1 MSAAIQ
7 KDKIEVNGQ
16 IIFSL
21 NGGLFVGRITEVREK
36 AIKVD
41 YTVENIWSNSTVTV
55 FTYTTFLPLS
65 VIIYNEIGALTVKKW
80 FTSKFDSSKAFH
92 IKKYFMEGDTQ
103 VFI

>member
-1 MSAAIQ
+1 MSSAVQ

-21 NGGLFVGRITEVREK
+21 NGGLFIGRITEVREK

-41 YTVENIWSNSTVTV
+41 YVVENVWSNSTVTV
-55 FTYTTFLPLS
+55 FAYTTFLPLS
-65 VIIYNEIGALTVKKW
+65 VIINNEIGALTVKKW
-80 FTSKFDSSKAFH
+80 FIAKFDESKAFY